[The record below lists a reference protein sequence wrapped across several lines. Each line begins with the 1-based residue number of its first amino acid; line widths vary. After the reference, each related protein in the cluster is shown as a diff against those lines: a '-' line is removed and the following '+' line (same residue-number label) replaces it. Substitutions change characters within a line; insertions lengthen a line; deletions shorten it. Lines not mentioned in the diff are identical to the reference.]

1 MVVSIA
7 TDFSIETTETPTP
20 LVVPSE
26 GQQVHMTCLG
36 SQDTLMEVS
45 KIKRQSSNC
54 VKVMIKLFI
63 GHDQTVLKCHDQ
75 TV

>member
-7 TDFSIETTETPTP
+7 TGFSIETTETPTP

-45 KIKRQSSNC
+45 KIKRPRSNC
-54 VKVMIKLFI
+54 VKAMIQLCK
-63 GHDQTVLKCHDQ
+63 GRDQTVYS
-75 TV
+75 

>member
-7 TDFSIETTETPTP
+7 TGFSIETTETPTP

-26 GQQVHMTCLG
+26 GQQVHMTFLG

-45 KIKRQSSNC
+45 KIKYSKTSKICTLIFRN
-54 VKVMIKLFI
+54 
-63 GHDQTVLKCHDQ
+63 TR
-75 TV
+75 

>member
-45 KIKRQSSNC
+45 KLKRTRSNC
-54 VKVMIKLFI
+54 VKAKIKLFI
-63 GHDQTVLKCHDQ
+63 SHDQIV
-75 TV
+75 